1 MKYVEPFCLTSLS
14 IEVEKRWLQLTGLW
28 KIQIFEVSLHAD
40 NLVTIL
46 ARQKEIVQMCSG
58 NISTHGQ
65 NSHKTSLHYKL

>member
-1 MKYVEPFCLTSLS
+1 MVNQMIEKKVNGELKYVEPFCLTSLS

-46 ARQKEIVQMCSG
+46 ARQK
-58 NISTHGQ
+58 
-65 NSHKTSLHYKL
+65 K